1 MNKTGDDGSKLSSG
15 AIAAAVVVPLL
26 ALIAL
31 IVAYVI
37 YRRRK
42 IGRKRQRWS
51 QHMDERRQTRV
62 LSTFDTAGGPFASP
76 DGKGLVNRHS
86 MARSSFVDAGAPEWR
101 PRASMISTGD
111 RNTRTSSW
119 FGRSSVIGGEGLN
132 RASVWSQSTNQAG
145 VGARRLQ
152 ALNAD
157 PDGRNSALYDTPS
170 RNSRTVSFHD
180 QTHFTPTASPS
191 HLRPDS
197 AYSNSPLGH
206 QSSDYRPIIQS
217 PATAAASPSSR
228 ALLTPGEY
236 SPRSPRLH
244 DSPSEPHPCLFFA
257 PLTNHDI
264 DVLFRCSSV
273 SCAQR
278 WSYDRTRRWIT
289 TDACLLQPGPLRLLS
304 PWPGPGSIRLA
315 LT

>member
-1 MNKTGDDGSKLSSG
+1 M
-15 AIAAAVVVPLL
+15 
-26 ALIAL
+26 
-31 IVAYVI
+31 
-37 YRRRK
+37 
-42 IGRKRQRWS
+42 
-51 QHMDERRQTRV
+51 
-62 LSTFDTAGGPFASP
+62 
-76 DGKGLVNRHS
+76 
-86 MARSSFVDAGAPEWR
+86 
-101 PRASMISTGD
+101 
-111 RNTRTSSW
+111 
-119 FGRSSVIGGEGLN
+119 
-132 RASVWSQSTNQAG
+132 
-145 VGARRLQ
+145 Q

-180 QTHFTPTASPS
+180 QTHLTPTASPS

-206 QSSDYRPIIQS
+206 QPSDYRPIIQS

-257 PLTNHDI
+257 LPTSHDI
-264 DVLFRCSSV
+264 DALFRCSSV

-278 WSYDRTRRWIT
+278 WSHDRTRRRIT
-289 TDACLLQPGPLRLLS
+289 ANACLLQPRPLRLLS
-304 PWPGPGSIRLA
+304 PWTSP
-315 LT
+315 